1 MTKHCVDLVEH
12 ELTCQICLS
21 GHETVIIKTNYKAQF
36 SINPILKDKIEKEN
50 QCKEEEEE
58 EKANINSG

>member
-1 MTKHCVDLVEH
+1 MTNL
-12 ELTCQICLS
+12 ELGSL
-21 GHETVIIKTNYKAQF
+21 GWVILRESKSKKNIAFQS

>member
-12 ELTCQICLS
+12 KLTCQICLS

-36 SINPILKDKIEKEN
+36 SINPILKDKIEKKIN
-50 QCKEEEEE
+50 YKKGP
-58 EKANINSG
+58 EKKMTRVT